1 MIQMTRRAALATA
14 AAAAVPVPPLAR
26 HAAAFTPP
34 AGERPLFGARVWSLP
49 NGMRVAFAPSR
60 RVPVVM
66 QYLFYG
72 AGGGEDPQGI
82 SGVAHYM
89 EHMMFKG
96 SRNVPSGALS
106 QRVAREGGNDNAF
119 TSRDVTAY
127 YQQVE
132 ASRLSLIMDMEADRF
147 AFPLF
152 PADQMESERQVVIEE
167 RRQRTDTNPRALFR
181 EEFEAALWG
190 RQHWHGRPIIGWPEE
205 IRAIRHADLLAF
217 HERWYAPANAVL
229 VIAGDAEEGA
239 LRRLVEE
246 HYGGVDARPAPT
258 RDRAPPPAA
267 PPQRK
272 VTTRSPAITEATYL
286 RSWVAPS
293 LTWGDTDH
301 AWALEVLAHL
311 VGSGQGSLLHE
322 ALIETGLATSA
333 NASFDADNVGAG
345 EFGIS
350 AIARRGT
357 APDRLEAATDAV
369 IARLLQTGAE
379 PARVARSIRQIT
391 AGALLSL
398 DGIGAA
404 PRLIGNALAS
414 GLPIET
420 IEFWPARIRAVTAE
434 QVTAAARAVLLA
446 PRDCVGWL
454 LPETA

>member
-1 MIQMTRRAALATA
+1 MSRRAALATA
-14 AAAAVPVPPLAR
+14 AALAAPPLAR

-34 AGERPLFGARVWSLP
+34 PGERPLFGARVWALP

-60 RVPVVM
+60 RVPVVV

-106 QRVAREGGNDNAF
+106 LRVAREGGNDNAF

-127 YQQVE
+127 FQQVE
-132 ASRLSLIMDMEADRF
+132 ASRLPLIMGMEADRF
-147 AFPLF
+147 AHPLF
-152 PADQMESERQVVIEE
+152 PADQMESERLVVLEE
-167 RRQRTDTNPRALFR
+167 RRQRTDANPRALFR
-181 EEFEAALWG
+181 EEFQAAMWG

-205 IRAIRHADLLAF
+205 IRAISHADLLAF
-217 HERWYAPANAVL
+217 HQRWYAPANAVL
-229 VIAGDAEEGA
+229 VIAGDAEDAA
-239 LRRLVEE
+239 LTRLVEE
-246 HYGGVDARPAPT
+246 HYGGVAARPSPP
-258 RDRAPPPAA
+258 RDRAEPPAA
-267 PPQRK
+267 PPIRQ
-272 VTTRSPAITEATYL
+272 VTTRSRAVTEATYL

-293 LTWGDTDH
+293 LTWGDADH

-311 VGSGQGSLLHE
+311 LGSGQGSLLHE
-322 ALIETGLATSA
+322 ALLETGLATSA
-333 NASFDADNVGAG
+333 NAGFDADGVGAG

-350 AIARRGT
+350 AVARRGT
-357 APDRLEAATDAV
+357 TPERLESAINDV
-369 IARLLQTGAE
+369 IARLLQEGAAA
-379 PARVARSIRQIT
+379 ARVARSIRQQT
-391 AGALLSL
+391 AGALLAL

-420 IEFWPARIRAVTAE
+420 IEFWPARMRAVTPE
-434 QVTAAARAVLLA
+434 QVTAAARAVLSA

>member
-1 MIQMTRRAALATA
+1 MSRRAALATA
-14 AAAAVPVPPLAR
+14 AAVAAPPLAR
-26 HAAAFTPP
+26 NVAAFTPP
-34 AGERPLFGARVWSLP
+34 PGERPLFGARVWTLP

-60 RVPVVM
+60 RVPVVV

-96 SRNVPSGALS
+96 SRNVPNGALS

-127 YQQVE
+127 FQQVE
-132 ASRLSLIMDMEADRF
+132 ASRLPLIMGMEADRF
-147 AFPLF
+147 AHPLF
-152 PADQMESERQVVIEE
+152 PADDMEPERLVVLEE
-167 RRQRTDTNPRALFR
+167 RRQRTDANPRALFR
-181 EEFEAALWG
+181 EEFQAALWG

-217 HERWYAPANAVL
+217 HQRWYAPANAVL
-229 VIAGDAEEGA
+229 VIAGDAEDA
-239 LRRLVEE
+239 TLTRLVEE
-246 HYGGVDARPAPT
+246 HYGGVPARPSPP

-267 PPQRK
+267 PPLRQL
-272 VTTRSPAITEATYL
+272 TTRSRAVTEATYL

-293 LTWGDTDH
+293 LTWGDPDH

-311 VGSGQGSLLHE
+311 LGSGQGSLMHE

-333 NASFDADNVGAG
+333 NAGFDADGVGAG

-350 AIARRGT
+350 AVARRGT
-357 APDRLEAATDAV
+357 TLERLEGAINDV

-379 PARVARSIRQIT
+379 PARVARSIRQLT
-391 AGALLSL
+391 AGALLAL

-404 PRLIGNALAS
+404 PRLIGSALAS

-420 IEFWPARIRAVTAE
+420 VEFWPARIRAVTPD
-434 QVTAAARAVLLA
+434 QITAAARAVLSA

>member
-239 LRRLVEE
+239 LRRCS
-246 HYGGVDARPAPT
+246 AR
-258 RDRAPPPAA
+258 
-267 PPQRK
+267 
-272 VTTRSPAITEATYL
+272 
-286 RSWVAPS
+286 
-293 LTWGDTDH
+293 
-301 AWALEVLAHL
+301 
-311 VGSGQGSLLHE
+311 
-322 ALIETGLATSA
+322 
-333 NASFDADNVGAG
+333 
-345 EFGIS
+345 
-350 AIARRGT
+350 
-357 APDRLEAATDAV
+357 
-369 IARLLQTGAE
+369 
-379 PARVARSIRQIT
+379 
-391 AGALLSL
+391 
-398 DGIGAA
+398 
-404 PRLIGNALAS
+404 
-414 GLPIET
+414 
-420 IEFWPARIRAVTAE
+420 
-434 QVTAAARAVLLA
+434 
-446 PRDCVGWL
+446 
-454 LPETA
+454 

>member
-1 MIQMTRRAALATA
+1 MISMTRRAALATA
-14 AAAAVPVPPLAR
+14 AAAVAAPPLVPQAV
-26 HAAAFTPP
+26 AFTPP

-66 QYLFYG
+66 QYMFYG

-96 SRNVPSGALS
+96 SRNVPNGALS

-132 ASRLSLIMDMEADRF
+132 ASRLPLIMGMEADRF
-147 AFPLF
+147 AYPLF
-152 PADQMESERQVVIEE
+152 PADDMEPERLVVLEE
-167 RRQRTDTNPRALFR
+167 RRQRTDANPRALFR
-181 EEFEAALWG
+181 EEFQAALWG
-190 RQHWHGRPIIGWPEE
+190 RQHWHGRPIIGWPDE

-217 HERWYAPANAVL
+217 HQRWYAPANAVL
-229 VIAGDAEEGA
+229 VIAGDAEDA
-239 LRRLVEE
+239 TLTRLVEE
-246 HYGGVDARPAPT
+246 HYGGVAARPAPA
-258 RDRAPPPAA
+258 RDRAPPPAT
-267 PPQRK
+267 PPQRR
-272 VTTRSPAITEATYL
+272 VTTRSRAITEATYL
-286 RSWVAPS
+286 RSWIAPS
-293 LTWGDTDH
+293 LTWGDADH

-311 VGSGQGSLLHE
+311 LGSGQGSLLHE

-333 NASFDADNVGAG
+333 NAGFDADNVGAG
-345 EFGIS
+345 EFGIT

-357 APDRLEAATDAV
+357 SPEALEAAIDAV

-379 PARVARSIRQIT
+379 PARVARSIRQQT
-391 AGALLSL
+391 AGALLAL

-404 PRLIGNALAS
+404 PRLIGNPLAS

-420 IEFWPARIRAVTAE
+420 VEYWPARMRAVTPE
-434 QVTAAARAVLLA
+434 QVTAAARATLGA

>member
-1 MIQMTRRAALATA
+1 MIRMSRRAALASA
-14 AAAAVPVPPLAR
+14 AALAAPPLA
-26 HAAAFTPP
+26 HHVAAFTPP
-34 AGERPLFGARVWSLP
+34 PGERPLFGARLWSLP
-49 NGMRVAFAPSR
+49 NGLRVAFAPSR
-60 RVPVVM
+60 RVPVVV

-72 AGGGEDPQGI
+72 VGGGEDPQGI

-127 YQQVE
+127 FQQIE
-132 ASRLSLIMDMEADRF
+132 ASRLPLVMGMEADRF
-147 AFPLF
+147 AYPLF
-152 PADQMESERQVVIEE
+152 PADQMESERLVVLEE
-167 RRQRTDTNPRALFR
+167 RRQRTDANPRALFR
-181 EEFEAALWG
+181 EEFQAALWG
-190 RQHWHGRPIIGWPEE
+190 RQHWHGRPIIGWPDE
-205 IRAIRHADLLAF
+205 IRAISHADLLAF
-217 HERWYAPANAVL
+217 HQRWYAPANAVL
-229 VIAGDAEEGA
+229 VIAGDAEDA
-239 LRRLVEE
+239 TLTRLVEE
-246 HYGGVDARPAPT
+246 HFGGVTARPSPP
-258 RDRAPPPAA
+258 RDRAPPPAT
-267 PPQRK
+267 PPLRQL
-272 VTTRSPAITEATYL
+272 TTRHSAVTEATYL

-293 LTWGDTDH
+293 LTWGDADH

-311 VGSGQGSLLHE
+311 LGSGQGSLLHE

-333 NASFDADNVGAG
+333 NAGFDSDGVGAG

-350 AIARRGT
+350 AVARRGT
-357 APDRLEAATDAV
+357 TPERLEAAINDV
-369 IARLLQTGAE
+369 IARLLQDGATA
-379 PARVARSIRQIT
+379 ARVARSIRQQT

-420 IEFWPARIRAVTAE
+420 IEFWPARMRAVTPD
-434 QVTAAARAVLLA
+434 QVNAAARAVLSA